1 MRSLFVTPMLPIQ
14 TAADTGGKHRRAGA
28 FMRALGAIS
37 THIDL
42 VYIVP
47 DQMMG
52 LVTDQVHLNATQSEF
67 WQVPVHVTLLPRRR
81 RKMTAWNYYG
91 AGILSAKQQYA
102 LYPYSAASTAEQV
115 GSLLDSRPDLVVAD
129 RLDAMLPI
137 LASKREVRRLVF
149 DVDDVYHRVKLR
161 SAMAAPF
168 AVGKRALA
176 LQAPSL
182 VLAERHAVARSDM
195 AFVCSES
202 DAIHLRRLGFP
213 SQIRAVPNAIA
224 IPREPSPLVSE
235 PTVLYLGSFYHPPNV
250 LAAERLIGRI
260 WPRVQAQIP
269 AARLLIVGS
278 ESERLPSRVAKPAGV
293 TYLGFVDDLDGVYAQ
308 SRLVC
313 TPITTGSGTRLK
325 LLEAAA
331 YGRPMVSTRIGA
343 EGLDFRDGHEIML
356 REDDAALANACIDLL
371 KDDAM
376 CARYGAASRA
386 MVLDRYDIG
395 RIEQSIISQFQE
407 VCSRP
412 S

>member
-1 MRSLFVTPMLPIQ
+1 MRSLFVTPMPPFQ
-14 TAADTGGKHRRAGA
+14 TAADIGGKHRRAGA
-28 FMRALGAIS
+28 FIRALGQVS
-37 THIDL
+37 KHIDL
-42 VYIVP
+42 VQIVP

-52 LVTDQVHLNATQSEF
+52 LAADQARLNATQSEF

-81 RKMTAWNYYG
+81 RRETAWNYYG
-91 AGILSAKQQYA
+91 AGILSASQQYA
-102 LYPYSAASTAEQV
+102 LYPFSAASTAEQV
-115 GSLLDSRPDLVVAD
+115 GGLLDSKPDLVVAD

-137 LASKREVRRLVF
+137 LASKRDVRRLVL

-176 LQAPSL
+176 LQIPSL
-182 VLAERHAVARSDM
+182 VLAERRAIARSDM
-195 AFVCSES
+195 AFVCS
-202 DAIHLRRLGFP
+202 DADAVHLRRLGFP
-213 SQIRAVPNAIA
+213 PQIRAVPNAMA
-224 IPREPSPLVSE
+224 IPQEPPPVSE

-260 WPRVQAQIP
+260 WPRVRARIP
-269 AARLLIVGS
+269 AARLLIAGAD
-278 ESERLPSRVAKPAGV
+278 SERLPSRAAKPAGV
-293 TYLGFVDDLDGVYAQ
+293 TYLGFVDDLDSVYAR

-356 REDDAALANACIDLL
+356 READAALADACVDLL
-371 KDDAM
+371 EDDAM
-376 CARYGAASRA
+376 CARYGAAGRA
-386 MVLDRYDIG
+386 MVLDRYDVR
-395 RIEQSIISQFQE
+395 RIEQSIVSQFQE
-407 VCSRP
+407 VCSA
-412 S
+412 SF